1 MITILLAFTL
11 WAIVHSLTAGS
22 RAKAAFRRQFG
33 ERAYQGLYRGLY
45 NLFSLASFLVVL
57 YAIAVAVPDRL
68 LYSVP
73 MPYRLLNFAAQ
84 GLGLAGLA
92 YSLYR
97 TGIFE
102 FLGLSQIVR
111 YVQGEPQPER
121 PSTFIASGTYGLVRH
136 PLYFFS
142 MLFLW
147 ANPDMTLQSLVL
159 YVLITVYFI
168 VGSLHE
174 EHRLAAEFG
183 DAYLAYKERVPYMVP
198 IKFPGRGA
206 AGSTSGS

>member
-11 WAIVHSLTAGS
+11 WAIVHSLTAGT
-22 RAKAAFRRQFG
+22 RAKAAFRRRFG

-57 YAIAVAVPDRL
+57 YAIAVALPDRL

-73 MPYRLLNFAAQ
+73 MPYRVLNIAAQ
-84 GLGLAGLA
+84 AIGLVGLA
-92 YSLYR
+92 YALYR

-102 FLGLSQIVR
+102 FLGLSQLVR
-111 YVQGEPQPER
+111 FVQGDPQPER
-121 PSTFIASGTYGLVRH
+121 PATFISTGAYGLVRH

-159 YVLITVYFI
+159 YGLITIYFV
-168 VGSLHE
+168 VGSVHE
-174 EHRLAAEFG
+174 ERRLAAEFG
-183 DAYLAYKERVPYMVP
+183 DAYLTYKEQVPYMLP
-198 IKFPGRGA
+198 IKLPAR
-206 AGSTSGS
+206 STSGS